1 MAVIRSFKA
10 FRPRPDICDRVAA
23 LPYDVYN
30 RKEACEEVRRE
41 PMSFLKVDRAET
53 SFDDSVDTY
62 APEVYKKA
70 GDLLHE
76 MMEDGTY
83 IEEEKPVYYIY
94 ELIMDGR
101 HQTGLVAC
109 ASIDDYMNNVI
120 KKHENTR
127 EDKEQDRIR
136 HVEACGAQTGPIFLA
151 YRSIDIVNQ
160 IIDRVK
166 SGEKLYG
173 FTSPD
178 GITHNVWIIN
188 DANDIRTIQDA
199 FAGINEIYIAD
210 GHHRSASAVKAGLHM
225 REKHP
230 AYTGE
235 EEFNYFLSVIFPD
248 EELQILDYNR
258 VVKDLNGMDVDA
270 FLAAIEEHFMIEKK
284 GRIPYRPEKKGAFG
298 MFLEDE
304 WYCLTAKKEIRSE
317 DAVEG
322 LDVSL
327 LQNYLLNPVLGIED
341 PKTDKRIDF
350 VGGIRG
356 LAELERRVHTDMKV
370 AFSMYPTS
378 IGELFAVADAGRLMP
393 PKSTWFEPKLRS
405 GLFLHEIER

>member
-83 IEEEKPVYYIY
+83 IEEEKPVYYKY

-109 ASIDDYMNNVI
+109 ASIDDYMNIVI

-166 SGEKLYG
+166 LGEKLYG

-188 DANDIRTIQDA
+188 DAIDIRTIQDA

-230 AYTGE
+230 DYTGE
-235 EEFNYFLSVIFPD
+235 EEFNYFLSVLFTHD
-248 EELQILDYNR
+248 QLMILPYNR
-258 VVKDLNGMDVDA
+258 VVNDLNG
-270 FLAAIEEHFMIEKK
+270 
-284 GRIPYRPEKKGAFG
+284 RT
-298 MFLEDE
+298 DE
-304 WYCLTAKKEIRSE
+304 
-317 DAVEG
+317 
-322 LDVSL
+322 
-327 LQNYLLNPVLGIED
+327 
-341 PKTDKRIDF
+341 
-350 VGGIRG
+350 
-356 LAELERRVHTDMKV
+356 
-370 AFSMYPTS
+370 
-378 IGELFAVADAGRLMP
+378 
-393 PKSTWFEPKLRS
+393 
-405 GLFLHEIER
+405 

>member
-1 MAVIRSFKA
+1 MAAIRCFKA

-23 LPYDVYN
+23 LPYDVYS

-109 ASIDDYMNNVI
+109 ASIDDYVNGVI

-166 SGEKLYG
+166 TGEKLYG

-178 GITHNVWIIN
+178 GITHNVWII
-188 DANDIRTIQDA
+188 DEADDIQIIQEA

-225 REKHP
+225 RELHP
-230 AYTGE
+230 DYT
-235 EEFNYFLSVIFPD
+235 
-248 EELQILDYNR
+248 
-258 VVKDLNGMDVDA
+258 
-270 FLAAIEEHFMIEKK
+270 
-284 GRIPYRPEKKGAFG
+284 
-298 MFLEDE
+298 
-304 WYCLTAKKEIRSE
+304 
-317 DAVEG
+317 
-322 LDVSL
+322 
-327 LQNYLLNPVLGIED
+327 
-341 PKTDKRIDF
+341 
-350 VGGIRG
+350 
-356 LAELERRVHTDMKV
+356 
-370 AFSMYPTS
+370 
-378 IGELFAVADAGRLMP
+378 
-393 PKSTWFEPKLRS
+393 
-405 GLFLHEIER
+405 